1 MSALESWA
9 YLSRVIEGPN
19 PHLQALLR
27 AGRDADEIADGVRTR
42 ASWLG
47 GLGGATEARYALA
60 DPAADLETAQRYGYT
75 LLTPES
81 TGWPVD
87 AIQASFGAPGAEIVD
102 GGLEPHALWVRGET
116 DLAALFSQS
125 VSIVGTRNATQDG
138 HGATANLVAG
148 LAKHNYTIVS
158 GGALGVDT
166 VAHDTALA
174 NAASSVV
181 ITACG
186 AGVTY
191 PRSNERLFNRV
202 VAGGGSLVSEYP
214 PGVTPDRH
222 RFLTRNRLIAAL
234 TPGTVVVEA
243 GYRSGALN
251 TLKWVIAFNRVAMA
265 VPGSIMS
272 QSSLG
277 TNLAIVDGRAQAVL
291 SADHIHE
298 LLGPVGAIDAR
309 EPMEALFAPTPLQQL
324 SHNELRVY
332 DALPPAGGSGR
343 EAEEVAAAAGLSL
356 GLTVHLLM
364 ELQQRQLVIRE
375 RRLWRRAAEEA
386 A

>member
-1 MSALESWA
+1 MSKLESWA
-9 YLSRVIEGPN
+9 YLSRAIEGPN

-27 AGRDADEIADGVRTR
+27 AGRDADEIADGVRNR

-47 GLGGATEARYALA
+47 GLAGATEARYALA
-60 DPAADLETAQRYGYT
+60 DPVVDLENAKRYGYA
-75 LLTPES
+75 LITPDSPE
-81 TGWPVD
+81 WPRD
-87 AIQASFGAPGAEIVD
+87 AIQASFGAPSAELVD
-102 GGLEPHALWVRGET
+102 GGCEPHALWVRGET
-116 DLAALFSQS
+116 NLPALLAQS
-125 VSIVGTRNATQDG
+125 VGIVGTRNATQDG
-138 HGATANLVAG
+138 HSATANLVAG

-158 GGALGVDT
+158 GGAIGVDT

-174 NAASSVV
+174 NAAPSVV

-191 PRSNERLFNRV
+191 PRSNERLFHRV
-202 VAGGGSLVSEYP
+202 VAEGGSLVCEYP

-234 TPGTVVVEA
+234 TAGTVVVEA

-251 TLKWVIAFNRVAMA
+251 TLKWVIAYNRVAMA

-272 QSSLG
+272 PSSLG

-298 LLGPVGAIDAR
+298 LLGPVGAVDSR
-309 EPMEALFAPTPLQQL
+309 ETMDALFAPTPLQQL
-324 SHNELRVY
+324 SRNELRVY
-332 DALPPAGGSGR
+332 DSLPEVGDGAR
-343 EAEEVAAAAGLSL
+343 EAEEVAAVAGLSM
-356 GLTVHLLM
+356 GLTVHLLH
-364 ELQQRQLVIRE
+364 ELEQRQLVVRH
-375 RRLWRRAAEEA
+375 RRLWRRVSLDAT
-386 A
+386 